1 MALPS
6 SFPQYSCARHLNG
19 GQCSPKDPRL
29 AGLATRKIAWKNGH
43 DFAAGLDALQR
54 VKPNVESSAWRV
66 ILSRIR
72 SCLAPWAKQLLQ
84 LVDTSGASQGDDD
97 APPPPL
103 LDDGCIIG
111 LSEPSACPNPDGCW
125 MKDGVRGFGL
135 HPCMP
140 LHPAAV
146 AAANKRGC
154 WCRSHPQKGY
164 VTLGIYDDKK
174 GRRLG
179 IESAHRLVCT
189 ATWGRAPE
197 EGMVVMHLCDNALC
211 VCPAHL
217 KWGSKAENHF
227 TNGEDRPKWKARTL
241 VRAQGGVRKNP
252 GKTRGGGRWG
262 RRSSPPFKELG

>member
-103 LDDGCIIG
+103 LEDGCIIG

-140 LHPAAV
+140 LQRACVEETPGATYH
-146 AAANKRGC
+146 KK
-154 WCRSHPQKGY
+154 KGY
-164 VTLGIYDDKK
+164 VTMGLCG
-174 GRRLG
+174 
-179 IESAHRLVCT
+179 ESAHRIVCI
-189 ATWGRAPE
+189 ATWGPAP
-197 EGMVVMHLCDNALC
+197 MDKPFVLHLCNTPCC

-217 KWGSKAENHF
+217 KWGSADENHF
-227 TNGEDRPKWKARTL
+227 MNGEDRSKWMRRRRINKKLVHKVEGLLEPKATKVVVGGARKKKGKKA
-241 VRAQGGVRKNP
+241 
-252 GKTRGGGRWG
+252 
-262 RRSSPPFKELG
+262 